1 MIYIIYIYKIN
12 HKYLHIWDIFM
23 YLYLCICIYISYM
36 LFNHL
41 AVCIICPCVS
51 NTEFILF
58 NFSYLKE
65 IYSFY

>member
-1 MIYIIYIYKIN
+1 
-12 HKYLHIWDIFM
+12 M